1 MARGFAGLFKTIAVG
16 AICLVTTASVSFSA
30 SRESVEAF
38 LKTTGFDV
46 AIDSIAL
53 SAAGAPSMLG
63 LEEAEFGSEWARAAD
78 LVFSEEIMRD
88 RAITILEATLDD
100 DVLAHAAGFYAS
112 DLGMRLVEAENIAH
126 FADDEVKQTEGQ
138 EILEE
143 LMSDNHERVMAFER
157 MGQAIDP
164 NDIGPKAFQ
173 EVQIRF
179 VLAAAYAGIIQL
191 RTDEDGL
198 RAAVAEDYESLR
210 DLINESALVAN
221 AWTYRDFSDKDV
233 LIYAEALE
241 HPDMATVYELMNAVH
256 YEVMMNRFEALALM
270 LGQLGPAQEL

>member
-1 MARGFAGLFKTIAVG
+1 
-16 AICLVTTASVSFSA
+16 
-30 SRESVEAF
+30 
-38 LKTTGFDV
+38 
-46 AIDSIAL
+46 
-53 SAAGAPSMLG
+53 
-63 LEEAEFGSEWARAAD
+63 
-78 LVFSEEIMRD
+78 
-88 RAITILEATLDD
+88 
-100 DVLAHAAGFYAS
+100 
-112 DLGMRLVEAENIAH
+112 
-126 FADDEVKQTEGQ
+126 
-138 EILEE
+138 
-143 LMSDNHERVMAFER
+143 MSDNHERVMAFER

-270 LGQLGPAQEL
+270 LGQLGHAQEL